1 MIITDNYTIQ
11 PSRRYASLATNRLVL
26 DVDSSDSEA
35 ITITLPTIASLK
47 NYNAQRIEIV
57 VNDYSNNATTKNIVI
72 QVPEVPKGEV
82 ANTIQ
87 GRSNYTISVSGVS
100 AILSVTSDTNWIVD
114 AN

>member
-1 MIITDNYTIQ
+1 MIITKNYTVQ

-26 DVDSSDSEA
+26 DVDSSDSEP
-35 ITITLPTIASLK
+35 ITITLPSIASLQ
-47 NYNAQRIEIV
+47 NFNAQRIEIV

-72 QVPEVPKGEV
+72 QVPELEV
-82 ANTIQ
+82 ANSIQ
-87 GRSNYTISVSGVS
+87 GRTNYTISASGVS